1 MARLID
7 VAVDQVLQAAGLA
20 FEQNQKLVGFAH
32 RSHVVPGAAENVG
45 AVPDKRGQN
54 ESDRRVERGDREQAP
69 PDRQHPHNALG
80 LEIKASPRPRVSRGR
95 WFILEG
101 NQIEAH

>member
-1 MARLID
+1 M
-7 VAVDQVLQAAGLA
+7 DQVLQAAGLA

-54 ESDRRVERGDREQAP
+54 ESDRRIERGD
-69 PDRQHPHNALG
+69 
-80 LEIKASPRPRVSRGR
+80 
-95 WFILEG
+95 
-101 NQIEAH
+101 